1 MARPSRRSLRD
12 DSYDIVSSKYHA
24 FAIDRVVAERQGKQL
39 DSHEAILVLVEGGK
53 VKTLIHYFFAQ
64 HHFDDFWS

>member
-1 MARPSRRSLRD
+1 
-12 DSYDIVSSKYHA
+12 
-24 FAIDRVVAERQGKQL
+24 
-39 DSHEAILVLVEGGK
+39 VLVEGGK